1 MSTHVVASFFGFSR
15 TAVAIR
21 AAAICAP
28 EPISETEKQKAKIRF
43 EKLFLLSL
51 FLGNRNGGDPNA
63 ANRDGL
69 RSGNAMRVFVRSP
82 IGGKSKELLSV
93 FADERIARLVAEHLL
108 RGSLVVPPTGDVENV
123 IEMAREAARIG
134 RLLMSEQVR
143 RVTYTLEER
152 EALVLINTLA
162 LWTAEP

>member
-1 MSTHVVASFFGFSR
+1 
-15 TAVAIR
+15 
-21 AAAICAP
+21 
-28 EPISETEKQKAKIRF
+28 
-43 EKLFLLSL
+43 
-51 FLGNRNGGDPNA
+51 
-63 ANRDGL
+63 
-69 RSGNAMRVFVRSP
+69 MRVFVRSP
-82 IGGKSKELLSV
+82 IGGKSKELLSF
-93 FADERIARLVAEHLL
+93 FADDRIARLVAEHLL

-152 EALVLINTLA
+152 ETLVLINTLA

>member
-1 MSTHVVASFFGFSR
+1 MTFYQERIVPWLIH
-15 TAVAIR
+15 
-21 AAAICAP
+21 
-28 EPISETEKQKAKIRF
+28 
-43 EKLFLLSL
+43 LSMI
-51 FLGNRNGGDPNA
+51 PNA
-63 ANRDGL
+63 ANSDGL

-82 IGGKSKELLSV
+82 TGGKSKELLSV
-93 FADERIARLVAEHLL
+93 FSDERISRLAAEHLL